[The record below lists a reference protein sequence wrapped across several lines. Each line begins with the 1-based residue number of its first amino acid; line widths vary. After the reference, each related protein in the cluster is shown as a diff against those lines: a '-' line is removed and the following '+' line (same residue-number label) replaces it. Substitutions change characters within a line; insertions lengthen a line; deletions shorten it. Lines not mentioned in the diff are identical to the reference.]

1 MYMPLNNRHLARII
15 AVCVLVA
22 VVVLII
28 ASPFLF
34 FRLAFSDYYA
44 DLNATRERLL
54 NDVNYEQTLREAKQL
69 MGDYPAGEVFQW
81 GDERLP
87 ENLRQLSPNSVQI
100 GDGKMWIEFAG
111 GFHHMGFLALS
122 RGVEPGDGPHI
133 SHQLIDG
140 LWFYEGE

>member
-1 MYMPLNNRHLARII
+1 MPLNNRHLARIL
-15 AVCVLVA
+15 ACCVVLA
-22 VVVLII
+22 VVALIV

-44 DLNATRERLL
+44 DLNATRDRLL
-54 NDVNYEQTLREAKQL
+54 NDVNYEQTLTQAQQL
-69 MGDYPAGEVFQW
+69 MGEYPVGEVFRS

-87 ENLRQLSPNSVQI
+87 TYLRQLSPNSVQI
-100 GDGKMWIEFAG
+100 GDGKVWIEFAG
-111 GFHHMGFLALS
+111 GFHHMGFLALR